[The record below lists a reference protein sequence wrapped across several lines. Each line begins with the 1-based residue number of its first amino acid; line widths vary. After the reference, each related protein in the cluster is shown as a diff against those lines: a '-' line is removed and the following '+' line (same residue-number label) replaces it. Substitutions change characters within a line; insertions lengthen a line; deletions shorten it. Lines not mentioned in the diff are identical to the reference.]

1 LGRAAQLKL
10 LACPEKAT
18 PVFSDKNVRKI
29 IVSGVHADSIEI
41 EMHSRRWK
49 DTAMWKRHS
58 RSKNGVASLVYPIA
72 LVALLGALSAA
83 SAEDFHIEEAGSPPN
98 FDVAR
103 LKPGTIAFSDGAD
116 GAAAAASLIA
126 FADWTQTLPAQKKF
140 LSLYPAYAE
149 PTITKAASADAAA
162 GPVLEKLSVYVAQA
176 RFVLERPPGA
186 FNLARY
192 VTLPFLEKIDP
203 AVKHKPIAAGDVTLP
218 EPQGTGNANPD
229 RKWCTGRTTLICIES
244 TYKLEGKIPLGVML
258 VNKLRDTAKKV
269 PDHIDFEGELSALA
283 PADIDQAGLKEL
295 TGLDAAVAGVLE
307 QNIFYVN
314 QIMKFGKLLAV
325 FQNHPTDANKTVV
338 TAYMVLAID
347 ESVLDKKKDFEKVP
361 VLRNL
366 VPAQVLMGQS
376 SFNSG
381 DSISAGLPKYAR
393 NEIRTIANL
402 LAADK
407 P

>member
-1 LGRAAQLKL
+1 MWIR
-10 LACPEKAT
+10 
-18 PVFSDKNVRKI
+18 
-29 IVSGVHADSIEI
+29 HA
-41 EMHSRRWK
+41 
-49 DTAMWKRHS
+49 
-58 RSKNGVASLVYPIA
+58 IA

-83 SAEDFHIEEAGSPPN
+83 RADDFRIEEAGSPPN
-98 FDVAR
+98 LDVAR
-103 LKPGTIAFSDGAD
+103 IKPGTIAFGDGAGSAA
-116 GAAAAASLIA
+116 GAANLIA
-126 FADWTQTLPAQKKF
+126 FAEWTRTLPAQKKF
-140 LSLYPAYAE
+140 LSLYPSYSE
-149 PTITKAASADAAA
+149 PTVTKAPSPDAPA
-162 GPVLEKLSVYVAQA
+162 GPVLERLNMYVARA
-176 RFVLERPPGA
+176 RFILGRAPGSL
-186 FNLARY
+186 NLAHY
-192 VTLPFLEKIDP
+192 VSLPFLEKIYP
-203 AVKHKPIAAGDVTLP
+203 AIKHKLIAATDIAPLTD
-218 EPQGTGNANPD
+218 PQGTGNANPD
-229 RKWCTGRTTLICIES
+229 RKWCSARDPLICIES

-269 PDHIDFEGELSALA
+269 PDHMDFQGELSALSA
-283 PADIDQAGLKEL
+283 ADVDQAGLKEL
-295 TGLDAAVAGVLE
+295 TGLDTPVAGVLE

-325 FQNHPTDANKTVV
+325 FQSHPTDADKTVV

-381 DSISAGLPKYAR
+381 ESISAGLPKYAR

>member
-1 LGRAAQLKL
+1 MLSSAGAEEFR
-10 LACPEKAT
+10 
-18 PVFSDKNVRKI
+18 
-29 IVSGVHADSIEI
+29 IE
-41 EMHSRRWK
+41 
-49 DTAMWKRHS
+49 D
-58 RSKNGVASLVYPIA
+58 V
-72 LVALLGALSAA
+72 
-83 SAEDFHIEEAGSPPN
+83 GSPPN
-98 FDVAR
+98 WDVAA
-103 LKPGTIAFSDGAD
+103 LKPGMIAFSDGAVSAS
-116 GAAAAASLIA
+116 AAANLMA
-126 FADWTQTLPAQKKF
+126 FTEWGRTLPAQKKY

-149 PTITKAASADAAA
+149 PTITKAASTDTPA
-162 GPVLEKLSVYVAQA
+162 GPVLEKLEMYVAQA
-176 RFVLERPPGA
+176 RFMLNKAPGS

-192 VTLPFLEKIDP
+192 VALPFLEKIDP
-203 AVKHKPIAAGDVTLP
+203 AIKHKLIAATDISPLTD
-218 EPQGTGNANPD
+218 PQGTGNVNPD
-229 RKWCTGRTTLICIES
+229 RKWCTGRNLLICIES

-258 VNKLRDTAKKV
+258 VNKLRDTPKKV
-269 PDHIDFEGELSALA
+269 SDHIDFQGEMSAL
-283 PADIDQAGLKEL
+283 PAADLDQAGLREL
-295 TGLDAAVAGVLE
+295 TGLDTPVAGVLE

-325 FQNHPTDANKTVV
+325 FQAHPADANKTVV
-338 TAYMVLAID
+338 TAYMVLAIP

-407 P
+407 R